1 MFAFKG
7 KGEFLRFQIVTS
19 RSPVFNPKKMK
30 SSVRFLQVIGDLQ
43 RQQGVW
49 WGSYCKRQW
58 QIQSY
63 VNKLFKSFL
72 EFWSLMRG
80 IPRSHIGNLT
90 QEASITIT
98 PCPPDPELPEVQNL
112 EPQSSKTLGDGLL
125 WGRIPNGFVENPG
138 TKWVLPSVV
147 GHYHLMATRLSVK
160 KESHV
165 SKIDVLS
172 FHTTV
177 YGVLTE
183 MRNLQNALLNGWI
196 FDFVLNRNRIGFS
209 QAPPILETQ
218 RQVQIWIPFLKLIAM
233 APENRPFVPKG
244 NFILQPIFQPIWVFN
259 CKLVVRFRECKLMY
273 VLTSAPKSAK
283 DSHLAYF
290 RQLSKM

>member
-1 MFAFKG
+1 MS
-7 KGEFLRFQIVTS
+7 TS
-19 RSPVFNPKKMK
+19 C
-30 SSVRFLQVIGDLQ
+30 SSLSLNFDLL
-43 RQQGVW
+43 W
-49 WGSYCKRQW
+49 EES
-58 QIQSY
+58 
-63 VNKLFKSFL
+63 
-72 EFWSLMRG
+72 
-80 IPRSHIGNLT
+80 PRSHIGNLT

-196 FDFVLNRNRIGFS
+196 FDFVLIG
-209 QAPPILETQ
+209 IE
-218 RQVQIWIPFLKLIAM
+218 WIFAGATYSGDTTTSTNMNTL
-233 APENRPFVPKG
+233 PEINSNGPWK
-244 NFILQPIFQPIWVFN
+244 
-259 CKLVVRFRECKLMY
+259 
-273 VLTSAPKSAK
+273 
-283 DSHLAYF
+283 
-290 RQLSKM
+290 